1 MSDLTKSEV
10 YSSFVAF
17 RARAG
22 RLGLGWAG
30 VRSEKTAS
38 TALRSTAV
46 QKKGRRAA
54 FFDCVD
60 QLREVFHT
68 L

>member
-17 RARAG
+17 CARAG

-30 VRSEKTAS
+30 VRSEKNRIYRFT
-38 TALRSTAV
+38 V
-46 QKKGRRAA
+46 DCGPKKGRRAA
-54 FFDCVD
+54 FFDCED